1 MHNTCGNAKA
11 CKSYNFKCKY
21 IPGLFDYLCH
31 LDLTLRIT
39 LVETT
44 ALGNFFFFKLK
55 SVISFLTEI
64 SFLNRNSGMEKEICF
79 TVHICGG

>member
-1 MHNTCGNAKA
+1 MCGNAKA

-21 IPGLFDYLCH
+21 IHGLFDYLCH

-44 ALGNFFFFKLK
+44 ALGNFFFF
-55 SVISFLTEI
+55 LTEI
-64 SFLNRNSGMEKEICF
+64 SDQFFN
-79 TVHICGG
+79 